1 MKAKPTYLILAE
13 RSPGYWEIQGPLAT
27 EHRALKEAEAAAREI
42 SARYPQRTF
51 GVYELKAMFG
61 TQQRVIKKRV
71 EAALETKRAAPTTE
85 DFVEPAKIY
94 PIRA

>member
-1 MKAKPTYLILAE
+1 MILAE

-27 EHRALKEAEAAAREI
+27 ELRTLKEAEAAAREI

-51 GVYELKAMFG
+51 GVYELKVVFG
-61 TQQRVIKKRV
+61 TQQKVVKKRV
-71 EAALETKRAAPTTE
+71 DAAPETKRAVREE
-85 DFVEPAKIY
+85 DFPEPAKIY